1 MNLIGQQ
8 IDQYLI
14 EAFIASGG
22 MAEVYLARDVDL
34 DRPVALKIMRLELAR
49 QEGFI
54 ARFQREAR
62 TIARLQH
69 PNIVQI
75 YSTGTTPN
83 GQPYLAMQY
92 VAGGT
97 LQAQLER
104 MTAQGQRL
112 QPTAALQMMQQVAE
126 ALATAHAAGIIHRD
140 LKPSNILLDSTYRP
154 IVTDFGIAAVDTAT
168 TRLTQTGIVMGTPF
182 YMSPEQIQG
191 QGNVN
196 GRSDIYTLGVIL
208 YELLAGR
215 VPFLGPNTLALMH
228 QHVYEPPPPLTEFA
242 PHLTPTTI
250 HLVNHCLAKEP
261 EKRPLTAV
269 VLSQSLSN
277 AITAEQG
284 GKVAPIP
291 RPQASATPWPR
302 YLLILLAL
310 LLLGFGGYQLFKPE
324 TTGTA
329 TVPAIAIATSTATV
343 TETAVSPTNDTTTA
357 ATATLA
363 TTSTPTSEPST
374 ATPTSEP
381 STATPTPIAA
391 PTSASAPQTLP
402 VPSDSPPNGRIVF
415 TCYIDQVDDICS
427 VNADGSDYRRLTN
440 QNSTDFYASA
450 RSGEIFFT
458 SRREGSFR
466 LFHMNADGS
475 NQASMPPTN
484 IGSIFAPELS
494 PDGSRLVFTVA
505 AGNGQHIWAM
515 DRATNSLTQLTFDG
529 QDNLDP
535 TWSPDGQQ
543 IAFASNREGGMERH
557 VINADG
563 TGLRKIATGVREQG
577 GRSEWSP
584 DGRWLAFYAG
594 PSNDRDIYLAA
605 VDGSVVYQLTDGGS
619 NLAPSFSRD
628 GNWLVFT
635 SYREGDDAELYIMH
649 PDGSDVRQITFNDY
663 ADWQPRWE
671 K

>member
-269 VLSQSLSN
+269 NLSQSL
-277 AITAEQG
+277 
-284 GKVAPIP
+284 
-291 RPQASATPWPR
+291 
-302 YLLILLAL
+302 
-310 LLLGFGGYQLFKPE
+310 
-324 TTGTA
+324 
-329 TVPAIAIATSTATV
+329 
-343 TETAVSPTNDTTTA
+343 
-357 ATATLA
+357 
-363 TTSTPTSEPST
+363 
-374 ATPTSEP
+374 
-381 STATPTPIAA
+381 
-391 PTSASAPQTLP
+391 
-402 VPSDSPPNGRIVF
+402 
-415 TCYIDQVDDICS
+415 
-427 VNADGSDYRRLTN
+427 
-440 QNSTDFYASA
+440 
-450 RSGEIFFT
+450 
-458 SRREGSFR
+458 
-466 LFHMNADGS
+466 
-475 NQASMPPTN
+475 
-484 IGSIFAPELS
+484 
-494 PDGSRLVFTVA
+494 
-505 AGNGQHIWAM
+505 
-515 DRATNSLTQLTFDG
+515 
-529 QDNLDP
+529 
-535 TWSPDGQQ
+535 
-543 IAFASNREGGMERH
+543 
-557 VINADG
+557 
-563 TGLRKIATGVREQG
+563 
-577 GRSEWSP
+577 
-584 DGRWLAFYAG
+584 
-594 PSNDRDIYLAA
+594 
-605 VDGSVVYQLTDGGS
+605 
-619 NLAPSFSRD
+619 
-628 GNWLVFT
+628 
-635 SYREGDDAELYIMH
+635 
-649 PDGSDVRQITFNDY
+649 
-663 ADWQPRWE
+663 
-671 K
+671 